1 MQISNTIDKLEDDRK
16 MKRAR
21 YMAEERGG
29 GKRRSGKKRKAS
41 AKFLAAGN
49 AWRSHL
55 SEYRKKNPNLSLKQQ
70 MKGASKTYK
79 KGKSKSGSVSVKTSK
94 YSVHVR
100 PRRSR
105 RTKRSKRS
113 KRSKGSR
120 RKKRRSRKKRS
131 RGLFF

>member
-1 MQISNTIDKLEDDRK
+1 MVQT
-16 MKRAR
+16 
-21 YMAEERGG
+21 GG
-29 GKRRSGKKRKAS
+29 RRKRRSGKKRKAS

-49 AWRSHL
+49 AWRAHL
-55 SEYRKKNPNLSLKQQ
+55 SEYRKKHPSLSLKQQ
-70 MKGASKTYK
+70 MKGAAKTYK

-105 RTKRSKRS
+105 RTKKSKS
-113 KRSKGSR
+113 S
-120 RKKRRSRKKRS
+120 KKRRRSGKKRS

>member
-1 MQISNTIDKLEDDRK
+1 MVQT
-16 MKRAR
+16 
-21 YMAEERGG
+21 GG
-29 GKRRSGKKRKAS
+29 KRKAS

-49 AWRSHL
+49 AWRAHL
-55 SEYRKKNPNLSLKQQ
+55 SEYRKKYPNLSLKQQ

-79 KGKSKSGSVSVKTSK
+79 KGKSKSGSSIAVKTSK

-105 RTKRSKRS
+105 RTKKSKSS
-113 KRSKGSR
+113 KSSKKSKGSR

>member
-1 MQISNTIDKLEDDRK
+1 MVQT
-16 MKRAR
+16 
-21 YMAEERGG
+21 GG
-29 GKRRSGKKRKAS
+29 KRKAS

-49 AWRSHL
+49 AWRAHL
-55 SEYRKKNPNLSLKQQ
+55 DEYRKKHPNLSLKQQ

-79 KGKSKSGSVSVKTSK
+79 KGKSKSGSIIAVKTSK

-105 RTKRSKRS
+105 RTKRSKSS
-113 KRSKGSR
+113 KKSKGSR

>member
-1 MQISNTIDKLEDDRK
+1 MYT
-16 MKRAR
+16 A
-21 YMAEERGG
+21 G
-29 GKRRSGKKRKAS
+29 RRKRKAS
-41 AKFLAAGN
+41 AKFLAAGK
-49 AWRSHL
+49 AWRAHL
-55 SEYRKKNPNLSLKQQ
+55 NEYRKKHPNLSLKQQ

-105 RTKRSKRS
+105 RSK
-113 KRSKGSR
+113 KSKGSR

>member
-1 MQISNTIDKLEDDRK
+1 MVQL
-16 MKRAR
+16 
-21 YMAEERGG
+21 GG
-29 GKRRSGKKRKAS
+29 KRKAS
-41 AKFLAAGN
+41 AKFLAAGK

-55 SEYRKKNPNLSLKQQ
+55 NEYRKKHPNLSLKQQ

-79 KGKSKSGSVSVKTSK
+79 KGTSKSGSSITVKSTK

-105 RTKRSKRS
+105 RTKKSKSS
-113 KRSKGSR
+113 KKSKGSR
-120 RKKRRSRKKRS
+120 RKKSRSRKKRS

>member
-1 MQISNTIDKLEDDRK
+1 
-16 MKRAR
+16 MKKA
-21 YMAEERGG
+21 
-29 GKRRSGKKRKAS
+29 SKRKAS
-41 AKFLAAGN
+41 AKFLAAGK

-55 SEYRKKNPNLSLKQQ
+55 SEYRKNHPNLSLKQQ

-79 KGKSKSGSVSVKTSK
+79 KGKSKSGTISVKNTK

-105 RTKRSKRS
+105 RTKRFKSSK
-113 KRSKGSR
+113 KSKGSR
-120 RKKRRSRKKRS
+120 RKKRRRSRKKS

>member
-1 MQISNTIDKLEDDRK
+1 MVQT
-16 MKRAR
+16 
-21 YMAEERGG
+21 GG
-29 GKRRSGKKRKAS
+29 KRKAS
-41 AKFLAAGN
+41 AKFLAAGK

-55 SEYRKKNPNLSLKQQ
+55 NEYRKKHPNLTLKQQ

-79 KGKSKSGSVSVKTSK
+79 KGTSKSGSKSGSISVKSTK
-94 YSVHVR
+94 YSVHIR

-105 RTKRSKRS
+105 RTKKSKSS
-113 KRSKGSR
+113 KSSNKSKGSR